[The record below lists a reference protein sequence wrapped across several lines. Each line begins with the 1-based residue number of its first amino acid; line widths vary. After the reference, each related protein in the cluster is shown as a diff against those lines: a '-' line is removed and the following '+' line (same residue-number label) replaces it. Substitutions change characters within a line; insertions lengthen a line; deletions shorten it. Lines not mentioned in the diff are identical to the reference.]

1 MLEDFEKISPE
12 NVQKLTEDLDD
23 YIENAKEKGPQ
34 NVQKIEQTINQL
46 HDDLTCLR
54 DLSKA

>member
-34 NVQKIEQTINQL
+34 NV
-46 HDDLTCLR
+46 
-54 DLSKA
+54 